1 MHQVYHIFVNKEKM
15 EGIIKKH
22 LFETEEEFKQN
33 VAAEVG
39 CSPEQV
45 QISRSLEYNKE
56 KDVLVYK
63 VALPCGEYKIES
75 VKVTW

>member
-1 MHQVYHIFVNKEKM
+1 M
-15 EGIIKKH
+15 EEIIKKH

-45 QISRSLEYNKE
+45 QISRSFEYNKE

-63 VALPCGEYKIES
+63 VSLPCGEYKIES

>member
-1 MHQVYHIFVNKEKM
+1 M

-56 KDVLVYK
+56 KEVLVYK